1 VRDID
6 SWRKSIGMLVDLIM
20 LAAVL
25 KVGLGLLFSE
35 LNLGLTFCEK
45 RLWGRLWVDWF
56 KIVGNYGQSP
66 HSSCS
71 CDPT

>member
-1 VRDID
+1 MRDID

-35 LNLGLTFCEK
+35 LNLGLTFCGK
-45 RLWGRLWVDWF
+45 RCGDF
-56 KIVGNYGQSP
+56 CG
-66 HSSCS
+66 
-71 CDPT
+71 

>member
-45 RLWGRLWVDWF
+45 RCGDFWG
-56 KIVGNYGQSP
+56 
-66 HSSCS
+66 
-71 CDPT
+71 